1 MRCAGFSGTQETRTR
16 NRKRANQADSGIQA
30 LADEVDTLIVIP
42 NDKLLEM
49 TDHRVAILDA
59 FKQADQVLMQGVSG
73 ITDLITTPGL
83 INLDF
88 ADVKSVMKIGRAHV

>member
-1 MRCAGFSGTQETRTR
+1 MPARPTQ
-16 NRKRANQADSGIQA
+16 GIA
-30 LADEVDTLIVIP
+30 SLREEVDTLIIIP
-42 NDKLLEM
+42 NDKLLQM
-49 TDHRVAILDA
+49 IDHQIAILDA

-88 ADVKSVMKIGRAHV
+88 ADVKAVMSNAGLRADGYRLRPWRGPGPRRR

>member
-1 MRCAGFSGTQETRTR
+1 
-16 NRKRANQADSGIQA
+16 
-30 LADEVDTLIVIP
+30 
-42 NDKLLEM
+42 M
-49 TDHRVAILDA
+49 TDHQVAILDA

-88 ADVKSVMKIGRAHV
+88 ADVKSIMSQAGSA